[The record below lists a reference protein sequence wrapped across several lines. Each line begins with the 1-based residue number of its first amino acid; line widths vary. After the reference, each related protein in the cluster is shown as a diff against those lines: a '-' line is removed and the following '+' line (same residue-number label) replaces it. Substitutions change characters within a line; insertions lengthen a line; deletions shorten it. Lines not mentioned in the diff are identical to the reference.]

1 MTHAKRLI
9 APLGMI
15 KRPVFICLLLAL
27 VTLVVYQPVLKAQF
41 LVYDDPDYVT
51 ANQHVLTGLTWE
63 NLRWAFVTDHADNWH
78 PLTWISHMLDCS
90 VFGLNAP
97 AQHLVNVLLHIASTL
112 LLFLW
117 LQRITAAKW
126 RSALVAGL
134 FALHPLHVQSV
145 AWIAERKDVLSMLFW
160 MLTLWSYGRHAKRE
174 GGIRYFLALLFL
186 TLGLMAKP
194 MLVTLP
200 CVLLLI
206 DYWPLKRFAEKKP
219 AALILEKIPF
229 FILSAA
235 VSVITLAVQKR
246 HAMASLGEFP
256 LSSRLEN
263 TVVSYMAYLGKTL
276 CPFNLAVIYP
286 YNIHPAPLQVIVA
299 TLSLALISG
308 YIVFLRKQRPYL
320 LTGWL
325 WFLGTLLPVIGIIQ
339 VGDQAMADR
348 YAYIPSIGLFIMIAW
363 GSADIGNA
371 LKIPT
376 TPRAVLTALA
386 LAACALITRM
396 QLPYWHD
403 SIALFEHAICCT
415 ADNNIAQDLLG
426 RAFADQQQHDQ
437 AVIHYGAA
445 LQIQPS
451 DPKTW
456 NNMGLSLLAMGRLD
470 EAIHAC
476 QEALRLNPNFEDA
489 RNNLAV
495 ALNQAGRSDE
505 AIKQFSEALRLDPGN
520 PGTHYNLGN
529 LYMNTGSL
537 DEALAQYSEALR
549 LNPGF
554 AEAHSSIAIILLA
567 EGKVPDAINHYA
579 TALQLQPDNLQAMN
593 ALAWIYATSADAGFR
608 NDNEAIL
615 LAEQA
620 CKITGLNNPGAL
632 DILAA
637 AYANAGRF
645 SDAVRTASQALAL
658 ADASGQ
664 VQLSQLI
671 NSRLAL
677 YNAGRPYRAPIIPA
691 TPVQKAH

>member
-1 MTHAKRLI
+1 MTHSKTLI
-9 APLGMI
+9 APLAMI
-15 KRPVFICLLLAL
+15 KRPVFICLLLTL
-27 VTLVVYQPVLKAQF
+27 VTLLVYQPLLKSQF

-51 ANQHVLTGLTWE
+51 ANPHVLTGLSWQ
-63 NLRWAFVTDHADNWH
+63 NLQWAFVTDHADNWH
-78 PLTWISHMLDCS
+78 PLTWISHMLDCQL
-90 VFGLNAP
+90 FGVNAP

-145 AWIAERKDVLSMLFW
+145 AWIAERKDVLSTLFW
-160 MLTLWSYGRHAKRE
+160 MLTLWSYSRYAKRE
-174 GGIRYFLALLFL
+174 GGIHYFFALLFFA
-186 TLGLMAKP
+186 LGLMAKP

-206 DYWPLKRFAEKKP
+206 DYWPLKRFVETKTSR
-219 AALILEKIPF
+219 LILEKIPF

-235 VSVITLAVQKR
+235 VSAITLAVQKK
-246 HAMASLGEFP
+246 HAMASLGAFP
-256 LSSRLEN
+256 LPLRLEN
-263 TVVSYMAYLGKTL
+263 TATAYMAYLGKTV
-276 CPFNLAVIYP
+276 CPLNLAVIYP
-286 YNIHPAPLQVIVA
+286 YDLHPALPQVIIA
-299 TLSLALISG
+299 ALSLVLISG
-308 YIVFLRKQRPYL
+308 YIVFLRLQRPYL

-348 YAYIPSIGLFIMIAW
+348 YAYIPSIGLFIIIAW
-363 GSADIGNA
+363 GSADMANT
-371 LKIPT
+371 LKIPVA
-376 TPRAVLTALA
+376 PRATGATLVLAI
-386 LAACALITRM
+386 CASITCM

-403 SIALFEHAICCT
+403 SIALFEHAISCT
-415 ADNNIAQDLLG
+415 TGNNIAQDLLG
-426 RAFADQQQHDQ
+426 KAFADQQQHDQ
-437 AVIHYGAA
+437 AIEHYNAA

-456 NNMGLSLLAMGRLD
+456 NNLGISLLAVGRLD
-470 EAIHAC
+470 EAIRAC

-505 AIKQFSEALRLDPGN
+505 AIKQFSEAVQLDPGN
-520 PGTHYNLGN
+520 ANTHYNLGN
-529 LYMNTGSL
+529 LYMNIGSL
-537 DEALAQYSEALR
+537 DEALAQFTEALR
-549 LNPGF
+549 LQPAF
-554 AEAHSSIAIILLA
+554 AEAHCSIAIIQLSK
-567 EGKVPDAINHYA
+567 GKVSDAIQHYT

-593 ALAWIYATSADAGFR
+593 ALAWIYATSADTDFR
-608 NDNEAIL
+608 NDTQAVA

-620 CKITGLNNPGAL
+620 CRITGPNEAGPL

-645 SDAVRTASQALAL
+645 PEAIKTATQALQM

-664 VQLSQLI
+664 IQLSQLI
-671 NSRLAL
+671 QSRLTL
-677 YNAGRPYRAPIIPA
+677 YNSGRPYRTPIIPP
-691 TPVQKAH
+691 TPLQKAH